1 MSKKTV
7 RPRSVWAC
15 RECGTEHVK
24 WQGQCRGCEAWNTL
38 VEEQAA
44 PAAVVAR
51 SVAGHVAAPVALQD
65 IDTAAEERLFLPDPE
80 LNRVLGGGLVQG
92 SLILLGGEPGIGK
105 STLLLQ
111 LALQLKGR
119 RVLYVS
125 GEESERQLRL
135 RAERLTQDNDEV
147 LVYAETQLEPVL
159 AAVRDLRPD
168 LLCIDSIQTLYA
180 AEVDAAPGSLAQI
193 RECALRLM
201 RLAKDFPLP
210 VILVGHINKDGLIAG
225 PKLLEHMVD
234 VVLEFEGD
242 RRYDYRL
249 VRSQKNRFGA
259 TPEIGVYEMRAE
271 GLRPVTNPSE
281 LFLPSADE
289 SFAGVAV
296 AATQQGARSFLVE
309 VQALVT
315 PASYGTAQRSA
326 TGFDLRRLH
335 MLVAVLEKKCHFRL
349 ADQDVFLN
357 VAGGLRI
364 DDPAVDLAV
373 ACALASSWLEEPIAP
388 DTAFAAEVGLTGEV
402 RSVGRVDARVAEAA
416 RLGFRRLFLSSRQ
429 LPDREPPSGL
439 ALAGVRQLAE
449 VFKELFGPALRR

>member
-1 MSKKTV
+1 MSKKVT
-7 RPRSVWAC
+7 RSLWVC
-15 RECGTEHVK
+15 RECGSDHVK
-24 WQGQCRGCEAWNTL
+24 WQGQCRACGSWNSL
-38 VEEQAA
+38 VEETAPPPDRRSTDYERAA
-44 PAAVVAR
+44 PI
-51 SVAGHVAAPVALQD
+51 PLLD
-65 IDTAAEERLFLPDPE
+65 IDTAAESRLTLPDPE
-80 LNRVLGGGLVQG
+80 LNRVLGGGLVEG

-111 LALQLKGR
+111 LALQLAGR

-135 RAERLTQDNDEV
+135 RAERLPQLNEQV
-147 LVYAETQLEPVL
+147 LVYAETQLEAVL
-159 AAVRDLRPD
+159 AAARQLRPD

-180 AEVDAAPGSLAQI
+180 ADVDAAPGSPSQV
-193 RECALRLM
+193 RECALRLLRM
-201 RLAKDFPLP
+201 AKSQTLS
-210 VILVGHINKDGLIAG
+210 VVLVGHITKEGLIAG

-249 VRSQKNRFGA
+249 VRSQKNRFGS
-259 TPEIGVYEMRAE
+259 TPEIGVYEMRAD
-271 GLRPVTNPSE
+271 GLRPVVNPSE
-281 LFLPSADE
+281 LFLPSAD
-289 SFAGVAV
+289 SAFAGVAV

-373 ACALASSWLEEPIAP
+373 ACALASSFLEDPIAP
-388 DTAFAAEVGLTGEV
+388 DTAFAGEVGLTGEV

-416 RLGFRRLFLSSRQ
+416 RLGFSRLVVAERQ
-429 LPDREPPSGL
+429 VAEREAVPGL
-439 ALAGVRQLAE
+439 ALVGCGQLAE
-449 VFKELFGPALRR
+449 VFKLLFGPGAKSARQA